1 MPVLR
6 FTPNL
11 QRHVECAEAS
21 VTGATVREALEEYF
35 VLNSRS
41 RGYIVDD
48 QGALRKHMMIFVN
61 GEPIADRAGLSD
73 PVEESSEVYVVQAL
87 SGG

>member
-11 QRHVECAEAS
+11 QRHVECAEAT
-21 VTGATVREALEEYF
+21 VEGTTVREALEAYF
-35 VLNSRS
+35 ELNEPS

-48 QGALRKHMMIFVN
+48 QGQLRRHMMVFVN
-61 GEPIADRAGLSD
+61 GEPIDDRAGLSD
-73 PVEESSEVYVVQAL
+73 PVEAQSEVYVVQAL